1 MSEKT
6 EDASPQKIRKARQD
20 GNVAKSAEFTGVA
33 VMLAS
38 FAGLV
43 ITGPWMMEKLL
54 GTLLQAIALA
64 ANPELSIEQVEA
76 FLMESMQ
83 TFLLC
88 ITPLLAMAF
97 AASAFVSYIQ
107 VGALFTLK
115 PLMPDMKKLNP
126 VQGAKNLVNKDKLV
140 NLVKNL
146 LKISMMSAIGY
157 SVLMDELPALIVT
170 PRGDLMQGISLLS
183 EAAMRLASTALGAL
197 VFFGIADLLWQRH
210 QHANKLKMSKD
221 DVKREHKESEGDPM
235 LKGQRQQLHH
245 EIMNEPAMAR
255 VADADAVLVNPTH
268 IAVAIS
274 YREDQM
280 AAPTILASG
289 KGEVALKIR
298 KLARRHN
305 VPIVKNIPLARA
317 LVDLSINQ
325 EIPEEFYDPV
335 AAILKFVYDL
345 KSQSP
350 NH

>member
-38 FAGLV
+38 FAGII
-43 ITGPWMMEKLL
+43 ITGPWMMEKILAVML
-54 GTLLQAIALA
+54 EAIALA
-64 ANPELSIEQVEA
+64 SAPELSIERVEG
-76 FLMESMQ
+76 FLMSSMQ

-88 ITPLLAMAF
+88 ILPLLAMAF
-97 AASAFVSYIQ
+97 AASAFVSYVQ

-115 PLMPDMKKLNP
+115 PLMPDAKKLNP
-126 VQGAKNLVNKDKLV
+126 AQGAKNLVNKDKLV

-157 SVLMDELPALIVT
+157 SVLMDELPMLIVT
-170 PRGDLMQGISLLS
+170 PRGELMHGISQLQKS
-183 EAAMRLASTALGAL
+183 AMRLASTALGAL
-197 VFFGIADLLWQRH
+197 IFFGIADLLWQRH
-210 QHANKLKMSKD
+210 QHAQKLKMSKD
-221 DVKREHKESEGDPM
+221 EVKREYKESEGDPM
-235 LKGQRQQLHH
+235 LKGKRQQLHH

-255 VADADAVLVNPTH
+255 VADADAVVVNPTH
-268 IAVAIS
+268 VAVAIS
-274 YREDQM
+274 YREEQM
-280 AAPTILASG
+280 QAPMILASG

-305 VPIVKNIPLARA
+305 VPIVKNVPLARA
-317 LVDLSINQ
+317 LVELSMNS

-345 KSQSP
+345 KRD
-350 NH
+350 

>member
-38 FAGLV
+38 FAGII
-43 ITGPWMMEKLL
+43 ITGPWMMEKILAVML
-54 GTLLQAIALA
+54 EAIALA
-64 ANPELSIEQVEA
+64 SAPELSIERVEG
-76 FLMESMQ
+76 FLMSSMQ

-88 ITPLLAMAF
+88 ILPLLAMAF
-97 AASAFVSYIQ
+97 AASAFVSYVQ
-107 VGALFTLK
+107 VGALLTLK
-115 PLMPDMKKLNP
+115 PLMPDAKKLNP
-126 VQGAKNLVNKDKLV
+126 AQGAKNLVNKDKLV

-157 SVLMDELPALIVT
+157 SVLMDELPMLIVT
-170 PRGDLMQGISLLS
+170 PRGELMHGISQLQKS
-183 EAAMRLASTALGAL
+183 AMRLASTALGAL
-197 VFFGIADLLWQRH
+197 IFFGIADLLWQRH
-210 QHANKLKMSKD
+210 QHAQKLKMSKD
-221 DVKREHKESEGDPM
+221 EVKREYKESEGDPM
-235 LKGQRQQLHH
+235 LKGKRQQLHH

-255 VADADAVLVNPTH
+255 VADADAVVVNPTH
-268 IAVAIS
+268 VAVAIS
-274 YREDQM
+274 YREEQM
-280 AAPTILASG
+280 QAPMILASG

-305 VPIVKNIPLARA
+305 VPIVKNVPLARA
-317 LVDLSINQ
+317 LVELSMNS

-345 KSQSP
+345 KRD
-350 NH
+350 